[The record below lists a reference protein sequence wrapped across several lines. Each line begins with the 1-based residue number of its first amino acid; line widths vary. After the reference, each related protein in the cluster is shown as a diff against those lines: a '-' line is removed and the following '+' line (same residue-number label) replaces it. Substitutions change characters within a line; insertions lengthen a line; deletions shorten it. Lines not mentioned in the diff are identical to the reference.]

1 MSYEEGVTF
10 DNIEASE
17 YMKYK
22 MIVLNK
28 IFVKNNQHTHRLM
41 HGDLHKGNWKIR
53 IDD

>member
-22 MIVLNK
+22 MIILNK

-41 HGDLHKGNWKIR
+41 HGDYKYEQLENKNR
-53 IDD
+53 